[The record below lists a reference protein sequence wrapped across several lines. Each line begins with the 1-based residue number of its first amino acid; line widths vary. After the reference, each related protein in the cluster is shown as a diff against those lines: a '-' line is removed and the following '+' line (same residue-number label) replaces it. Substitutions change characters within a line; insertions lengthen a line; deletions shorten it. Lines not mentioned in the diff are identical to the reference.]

1 MTIKV
6 GLKMNSILLSFFSTF
21 MKSIR
26 MTFKRI
32 FGRQLH
38 QWIKKEEDISAQ

>member
-6 GLKMNSILLSFFSTF
+6 GLKMDSILPSSFRTF

-32 FGRQLH
+32 FGSQLH
-38 QWIKKEEDISAQ
+38 QWTKQEEDISAQ